1 MSDRIR
7 ILVVSRSQPPLR
19 AIEAALSS
27 RREFDCT
34 YKLISNGH
42 TNPLHGVDPMP
53 DVLLLRF
60 DPAQLAELTTL
71 ADMDPSR
78 RPPLIVVGPP
88 ANPEAMRLA
97 IRSGAKDFLVE
108 PLRADDL
115 VAALSHIG
123 REPRRDPSRA
133 TGIMDVV
140 VGAAGGVGASFIAC
154 NLAHLTVAAAGRS
167 CLLLDL
173 DLNYAP
179 LAHFLDLKPERGLL
193 EALGV
198 LESLDEHA
206 LQGYVAKHRSGL
218 HLMCSVPSSV
228 VLSRDVQSS
237 RVESLLQILAMEYQH
252 VIVDSPHQID
262 AVNATLFG
270 RARSVLVVLEQSVC
284 HVKNAAHLLRIL
296 TKELGLPRDRI
307 KIVLNRY
314 SKRGTVQL
322 DDVRRTLDVDEV
334 FAVPNHYELSLN
346 SIDTAKPLFD
356 LDKDGAVARAMR
368 ELLIEIG
375 NLPRPARSGLLSR
388 LPLFTRT

>member
-1 MSDRIR
+1 MH
-7 ILVVSRSQPPLR
+7 
-19 AIEAALSS
+19 
-27 RREFDCT
+27 
-34 YKLISNGH
+34 NGH
-42 TNPLHGVDPMP
+42 TNPLHGVDQIP

-71 ADMDPSR
+71 ADMDPAK

-115 VAALSHIG
+115 VAALSRIT

-133 TGIMDVV
+133 SGAVDVI
-140 VGAAGGVGASFIAC
+140 VGAAGGVGTSFIAC
-154 NLAHLTVAAAGRS
+154 NLAHLTVAVASRS

-179 LAHFLDLKPERGLL
+179 LAHFLDLKPERGLM
-193 EALGV
+193 EALVV

-206 LQGYVAKHRSGL
+206 LQGYVTRHRSGL
-218 HLMCSVPSSV
+218 HVMCSVPSHV

-237 RVESLLQILAMEYQH
+237 RVEGLLQLLTTQYQH

-262 AVNATLFG
+262 AVNATAFG
-270 RARSVLVVLEQSVC
+270 LARSVLVVLEQSVS
-284 HVKNAAHLLRIL
+284 HVKNAARLIRIL
-296 TKELGLPRDRI
+296 TKELGLPRDHI
-307 KIVLNRY
+307 KVVLNRF
-314 SKRGTVQL
+314 SKRGTVGL
-322 DDVRRTLDVDEV
+322 EDVQRTLDVRGV
-334 FAVPNHYELSLN
+334 FAVPNHYQLSLN

-356 LDKDGAVARAMR
+356 LDKDAAMVRSLR
-368 ELLIEIG
+368 ELLVEVG
-375 NLPRPARSGLLSR
+375 NLPRPSRSGLLSK
-388 LPLFTRT
+388 LPIFTRT

>member
-1 MSDRIR
+1 MSDRIK
-7 ILVVSRSQPPLR
+7 ILVVSRSQPSLR
-19 AIEAALSS
+19 AIEAALSP
-27 RREFDCT
+27 RHDFDCT
-34 YKLISNGH
+34 FKLISNGH
-42 TNPLHGVDPMP
+42 TNPLHGVEQMP
-53 DVLLLRF
+53 DVLLVRF

-71 ADMDPSR
+71 ADMDPSQ
-78 RPPLIVVGPP
+78 RPPLFVVGPP

-108 PLRADDL
+108 PLRPDDL

-123 REPRRDPSRA
+123 REPRRDPTRA
-133 TGIMDVV
+133 GGAGDIV

-154 NLAHLTVAAAGRS
+154 NLAHLTVAVADRS

-179 LAHFLDLKPERGLL
+179 LAHFLDLQPERGLI

-198 LESLDEHA
+198 VESLDEHA
-206 LQGYVAKHRSGL
+206 LQGYVTKHRSGL
-218 HLMCSVPSSV
+218 HLMCSVPANV
-228 VLSRDVQSS
+228 VLSRDVQTS
-237 RVESLLQILAMEYQH
+237 RVEELLQLLTMEYQH

-262 AVNATLFG
+262 TVNAALFG
-270 RARSVLVVLEQSVC
+270 RARSVLVVLEQSVS

-307 KIVLNRY
+307 RIVLNRY

-322 DDVRRTLDVDEV
+322 DDVKRTLDVREV
-334 FAVPNHYELSLN
+334 FAVPNHYQLSLN

-356 LDKDGAVARAMR
+356 LDKDAAVVRALR
-368 ELLIEIG
+368 ELLIEVG